1 MILRFGWSR
10 SRYGLIRV
18 VPRRYLSEKRGGGLG
33 EIPAA
38 TTTQVLRNL
47 GKYLW
52 PEDNPQVKRRV
63 VLSMGLLL
71 GSKAM
76 NVSVPFMMKHA
87 IDSLSTVDASDA
99 VSYAPVAFLVGYGVI
114 RTVAAFTNELRNAV
128 FAKVAQNAIQDVSV
142 KTFRHVQ
149 DLDLEFHLGRNT
161 GALARAI
168 DRGQRGID
176 WVLRSMVFNVLPTI
190 AEVTMVATVLAYK
203 FGPVFAGLSIGT
215 VGLYAAFTMMTTSW
229 RTKFRKEM
237 NKAENEAG
245 TKSIDTLLNFET
257 VKYFTN
263 EDYEAKQYKKF
274 LEKYGAA
281 YYNTQTS
288 LSFLNFGQNV
298 IFSAS
303 LTMMMVL
310 AAQGVMGGHFTVG
323 DVVMVNGLLYN
334 LSVPLNFLGTVYRE
348 VRQSLIDMETLF
360 GILQVKSK
368 TTTIANP
375 APLYLEPVKGSKRI
389 GEIEFKD
396 VSFGYT
402 PSRRILNGLSF
413 KVPAETSTAIVGPS
427 GCGKSTVI
435 RLLFRFYDP
444 QEGTISI
451 DGQDIRKVDLVQL
464 RKALGIVPQDVVLFN
479 ESVMYNIGYGR
490 VDASNEEVCS
500 LRTLIVDAAK
510 MAAID
515 STIQSF
521 PDGYETQVGERG
533 LKLSGGEKQRMAIA
547 RTMLKDPKVLLC
559 DEATSALDSTTET
572 EILRSLRSVAA
583 GRTSLF
589 IAHRLSTVADS
600 NQIIVLN
607 GGKIVERGTHDE
619 LFRQPDGHYAAM
631 WKLQQNS

>member
-1 MILRFGWSR
+1 MFFF
-10 SRYGLIRV
+10 
-18 VPRRYLSEKRGGGLG
+18 
-33 EIPAA
+33 
-38 TTTQVLRNL
+38 
-47 GKYLW
+47 
-52 PEDNPQVKRRV
+52 
-63 VLSMGLLL
+63 
-71 GSKAM
+71 
-76 NVSVPFMMKHA
+76 VSH
-87 IDSLSTVDASDA
+87 
-99 VSYAPVAFLVGYGVI
+99 
-114 RTVAAFTNELRNAV
+114 R
-128 FAKVAQNAIQDVSV
+128 
-142 KTFRHVQ
+142 
-149 DLDLEFHLGRNT
+149 
-161 GALARAI
+161 
-168 DRGQRGID
+168 
-176 WVLRSMVFNVLPTI
+176 
-190 AEVTMVATVLAYK
+190 
-203 FGPVFAGLSIGT
+203 
-215 VGLYAAFTMMTTSW
+215 
-229 RTKFRKEM
+229 
-237 NKAENEAG
+237 
-245 TKSIDTLLNFET
+245 
-257 VKYFTN
+257 
-263 EDYEAKQYKKF
+263 
-274 LEKYGAA
+274 YGAA
-281 YYNTQTS
+281 YYKTQTS
-288 LSFLNFGQNV
+288 LSFLNFGQNF
-298 IFSAS
+298 IFSVS
-303 LTMMMVL
+303 LTTMMVL
-310 AAQGVMGGHFTVG
+310 AAQGVMGGHFTIG

-368 TTTIANP
+368 TTTIENP
-375 APLYLEPVKGSKRI
+375 APLYLEPVHGSNRI

-402 PSRRILNGLSF
+402 PSRRILSGVSF

-490 VDASNEEVCS
+490 VDASKEE
-500 LRTLIVDAAK
+500 IVDAAK

-521 PDGYETQVGERG
+521 PDGYDTQVGERG

-607 GGKIVERGTHDE
+607 GGKIVERGSHNE

-631 WKLQQNS
+631 WKLQQNA

>member
-1 MILRFGWSR
+1 MNGMILRFGWSR

-18 VPRRYLSEKRGGGLG
+18 VPRRYLSEKHDSGVGK
-33 EIPAA
+33 IPAA

-71 GSKAM
+71 SSKAM

-87 IDSLSTVDASDA
+87 IDSLSTVEASDA

-114 RTVAAFTNELRNAV
+114 RTVAALTNELRNAV
-128 FAKVAQNAIQDVSV
+128 FSKVAQNAIQDVSV
-142 KTFRHVQ
+142 KAFRHIQ

-203 FGPVFAGLSIGT
+203 FGPVFAGVSLGT
-215 VGLYAAFTMMTTSW
+215 VGLYATFTMMTTSW

-237 NKAENEAG
+237 NKAENAAG

-263 EDYEAKQYKKF
+263 EDYEAKQFKKF

-281 YYNTQTS
+281 YYKTQTS
-288 LSFLNFGQNV
+288 LSFLNFGQNF
-298 IFSAS
+298 IFSVS
-303 LTMMMVL
+303 LTTMMVL
-310 AAQGVMGGHFTVG
+310 AAQGVMGGHFTIG

-368 TTTIANP
+368 TTTIENP
-375 APLYLEPVKGSKRI
+375 APLYLEPVHGSNRI

-402 PSRRILNGLSF
+402 PSRRILSGVSF

-490 VDASNEEVCS
+490 VDASKEE
-500 LRTLIVDAAK
+500 IVDAAK

-521 PDGYETQVGERG
+521 PDGYDTQVGERG

-607 GGKIVERGTHDE
+607 GGKIVERGSHNE

-631 WKLQQNS
+631 WKLQQNA